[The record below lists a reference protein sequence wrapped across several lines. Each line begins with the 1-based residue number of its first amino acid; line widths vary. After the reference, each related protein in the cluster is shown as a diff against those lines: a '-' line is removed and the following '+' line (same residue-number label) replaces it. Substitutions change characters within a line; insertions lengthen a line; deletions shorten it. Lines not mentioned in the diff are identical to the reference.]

1 MTTPPAEPPRVG
13 RHAADRDAPDPV
25 PAPAPPAPVPPTPV
39 APARSAHAAVPSR
52 TPAPA
57 TTAAVRSSAPA
68 RTTPAATTQSPSTIG
83 ELLATMSDV
92 AREAGRNDL
101 VSRLD
106 GARTRITDPR
116 LRIVVV
122 GQLKQGKSSFVNA
135 LLNLDVCSVG
145 DDETTAV
152 PTVISH
158 APQPSAHLIVDGP
171 STDNRIPVPLEAIA
185 DITPDSPLAG
195 GREVLRLEIEAP
207 GPLLADGLVLVD
219 TPGVG
224 GHGHPYAAATLGM
237 VAAADAVLVV
247 SDASQEFTAPE
258 MSFLQQVAGLC
269 PTLACLVTKTDL
281 YPHWRAIVDAD
292 RSHLQ
297 TAGLDIPL
305 LPVSSV
311 LRTHALRLG
320 DENLNAE
327 AGFLEL
333 YRYLRER
340 VVATAR
346 QATRSTVATDLRV
359 VSEHLALTLGSEL
372 AALRDPETAGR
383 AVGALRE
390 AKSDAEAM
398 RRQTAQW
405 QQTLADGIAD
415 LAADIDHDLRDRL
428 RAVTREAERAI
439 DEGDP
444 GVDWEQLSEWL
455 ADQTAAVIGDNFVWA
470 HERSVWLA
478 ERVADHFAA
487 AGQNSLPDIDVADL
501 TGVLDSVAELAEL
514 DSGRVGVAQKLLIGM
529 RGSYGGVLMF
539 GLISTMVGMALIN
552 PVSVGAGLLLGT
564 KAYRDDKEAK
574 VLERRAKA
582 KVAVR
587 AFTDDVSFQVG
598 KESRDRLRVIQRVLR
613 DHFSSVAE
621 QTARSI
627 SESLSAAQS
636 AATLADSERAG
647 RVAELEARL
656 TAVAALRKA
665 ADHLDP
671 DVSAAELPRR

>member
-1 MTTPPAEPPRVG
+1 MTSSPAEFPASG
-13 RHAADRDAPDPV
+13 RTVD
-25 PAPAPPAPVPPTPV
+25 V
-39 APARSAHAAVPSR
+39 AQASA
-52 TPAPA
+52 
-57 TTAAVRSSAPA
+57 
-68 RTTPAATTQSPSTIG
+68 AATPTAPSTIG
-83 ELLATMSDV
+83 DLLSTMSEV
-92 AREAGRNDL
+92 AREAGRTDL
-101 VSRLD
+101 VTRLD
-106 GARTRITDPR
+106 GARTRISDPR

-122 GQLKQGKSSFVNA
+122 GQLKQGKSHFVNA
-135 LLNLDVCSVG
+135 LLDLDVCSVG

-158 APQPSAHLIVDGP
+158 APQPTAHLVVDGP
-171 STDNRIPVPLEAIA
+171 SADSRIPVPMDAIGA
-185 DITPDSPLAG
+185 VTPVSPLAG
-195 GREVLRLEIEAP
+195 GREVLRLEIGAP

-237 VAAADAVLVV
+237 VAAADAVLVL

-258 MSFLQQVAGLC
+258 MSFLQQVIGLC
-269 PTLACLVTKTDL
+269 PTVACLLTKTDL
-281 YPHWRAIVDAD
+281 YPHWRAVADAD
-292 RSHLQ
+292 RAHLRA
-297 TAGLDIPL
+297 AGIDIPL

-311 LRTHALRLG
+311 LRFHALRLG
-320 DENLNAE
+320 DEQLNAE
-327 AGFLEL
+327 AGFLDL
-333 YRYLRER
+333 YRYLRDH

-346 QATRSTVATDLRV
+346 QATRGAVATDLRV

-372 AALRDPETAGR
+372 AALRDPDTANKAVR
-383 AVGALRE
+383 ALHE
-390 AKSDAEAM
+390 AKADAEAM
-398 RRQTAQW
+398 RRQSAQW
-405 QQTLADGIAD
+405 QQTLADGVAD

-444 GVDWEQLSEWL
+444 GTDWEQLAEWL
-455 ADQTAAVIGDNFVWA
+455 TEQTATVIGDNFVWA

-487 AGQNSLPDIDVADL
+487 AGQNSLPDFDIADL
-501 TGVLDSVAELAEL
+501 TGVLDSVSELAEL
-514 DSGRVGVAQKLLIGM
+514 DSGKVRVTQKLLIGM

-564 KAYRDDKEAK
+564 KAYRDDKQAK

-636 AATLADSERAG
+636 AATSTESERTRRA
-647 RVAELEARL
+647 AELESRL
-656 TAVAALRKA
+656 AAVAALRKA
-665 ADHLDP
+665 ADHFDTQQVVTAHP
-671 DVSAAELPRR
+671 EPAQPKVGRHASGQSR

>member
-13 RHAADRDAPDPV
+13 RHAADRDAPDP
-25 PAPAPPAPVPPTPV
+25 APIWKAAAPTAP
-39 APARSAHAAVPSR
+39 AHAAAPPR
-52 TPAPA
+52 PPATTAPAPA
-57 TTAAVRSSAPA
+57 TPAVATPA
-68 RTTPAATTQSPSTIG
+68 RTQVPNTIG
-83 ELLATMSDV
+83 DLLTTMSEV

-158 APQPSAHLIVDGP
+158 AAQPSAHLIVDGP
-171 STDNRIPVPLEAIA
+171 AADNRIPVPMDAIA
-185 DITPDSPLAG
+185 GITPDSPLAG

-269 PTLACLVTKTDL
+269 PTIACLITKTDL
-281 YPHWRAIVDAD
+281 YPHWRAILDAD
-292 RSHLQ
+292 RTHLQ
-297 TAGLDIPL
+297 TADLDIPL

-320 DENLNAE
+320 DEKLNAE
-327 AGFLEL
+327 AGFLDL

-340 VVATAR
+340 VVSTAR
-346 QATRSTVATDLRV
+346 QATRTTVATDLRV

-398 RRQTAQW
+398 RRQSAQW

-514 DSGRVGVAQKLLIGM
+514 DSGRVGLAQKLLIGM

-613 DHFSSVAE
+613 DHFTSVAE

-636 AATLADSERAG
+636 AATLADSERSG
-647 RVAELEARL
+647 RVAELESRL

-671 DVSAAELPRR
+671 DEPAAELPRR

>member
-1 MTTPPAEPPRVG
+1 MTSSPAESPQAGVAQVTAAPGAASTPNPPA
-13 RHAADRDAPDPV
+13 
-25 PAPAPPAPVPPTPV
+25 
-39 APARSAHAAVPSR
+39 
-52 TPAPA
+52 
-57 TTAAVRSSAPA
+57 
-68 RTTPAATTQSPSTIG
+68 TIG

-92 AREAGRNDL
+92 AREAGRTDL
-101 VSRLD
+101 VTRLD
-106 GARTRITDPR
+106 GARTRISDPR

-122 GQLKQGKSSFVNA
+122 GQLKQGKSHFVNA
-135 LLNLDVCSVG
+135 LLDLDVCSVG

-158 APQPSAHLIVDGP
+158 APEPTAHLVVDGP
-171 STDNRIPVPLEAIA
+171 SADNRIPIPIEAIG

-195 GREVLRLEIEAP
+195 GREVLRLEIGAP

-237 VAAADAVLVV
+237 VAAADAVLVL

-258 MSFLQQVAGLC
+258 MAFLQQVIGLC
-269 PTLACLVTKTDL
+269 PTVACLITKTDL
-281 YPHWRAIVDAD
+281 YPHWRAVAEAD
-292 RSHLQ
+292 RAHLR
-297 TAGLDIPL
+297 TADIDIPV

-311 LRTHALRLG
+311 LRTHALRLN
-320 DENLNAE
+320 DEQLNTE
-327 AGFLEL
+327 AGFLDL

-346 QATRSTVATDLRV
+346 QAARGAVATDLRV

-372 AALRDPETAGR
+372 AALRDPDTANR
-383 AVGALRE
+383 AVRALHE
-390 AKSDAEAM
+390 AKTDAEAM
-398 RRQTAQW
+398 RRQSAQW
-405 QQTLADGIAD
+405 QQTLADGVAD

-487 AGQNSLPDIDVADL
+487 AGQSSLPDVDIADL

-514 DSGRVGVAQKLLIGM
+514 DSGKVGVTQKLLIGM

-564 KAYRDDKEAK
+564 KAYRDDKQAK

-636 AATLADSERAG
+636 AATSTESERA
-647 RVAELEARL
+647 RRTAELEARL

-671 DVSAAELPRR
+671 DQLDAPRPNSGRHSSEQPR

>member
-13 RHAADRDAPDPV
+13 RHAADRDAPG
-25 PAPAPPAPVPPTPV
+25 PAPTWKAAAPTAP
-39 APARSAHAAVPSR
+39 AHAAAPPR
-52 TPAPA
+52 PPAATAPAPA
-57 TTAAVRSSAPA
+57 TPAVATPA
-68 RTTPAATTQSPSTIG
+68 RTQVPNTIG
-83 ELLATMSDV
+83 DLLTTMSEV

-158 APQPSAHLIVDGP
+158 AAQPSAHLVVDGP
-171 STDNRIPVPLEAIA
+171 AADNRIPVPMDAIA
-185 DITPDSPLAG
+185 GITPDSPLAG

-269 PTLACLVTKTDL
+269 PTIACLITKTDL
-281 YPHWRAIVDAD
+281 YPHWRAVVDAD
-292 RSHLQ
+292 RTHLH

-320 DENLNAE
+320 DEKLNAE
-327 AGFLEL
+327 AGFLDL

-340 VVATAR
+340 VVSTAR
-346 QATRSTVATDLRV
+346 QATRTTVATDLRV

-398 RRQTAQW
+398 RRQSAQW

-514 DSGRVGVAQKLLIGM
+514 DSGRVGLAQKLLIGM

-613 DHFSSVAE
+613 DHFTSVAE

-636 AATLADSERAG
+636 AATLADSERSG
-647 RVAELEARL
+647 RVAELESRL

-671 DVSAAELPRR
+671 EEPAAELPRR

>member
-39 APARSAHAAVPSR
+39 GPARSAHAAVPSR

-57 TTAAVRSSAPA
+57 TTAAVRSAPA

-340 VVATAR
+340 VVAAAR

-636 AATLADSERAG
+636 AATLADSQRAG

-671 DVSAAELPRR
+671 DDSDAELPRR

>member
-13 RHAADRDAPDPV
+13 RHAADRDAPG
-25 PAPAPPAPVPPTPV
+25 PAPTWKAAAPTAP
-39 APARSAHAAVPSR
+39 AHAAAPPR
-52 TPAPA
+52 PPAATAPAPA
-57 TTAAVRSSAPA
+57 TPAVATPA
-68 RTTPAATTQSPSTIG
+68 RTQVPNTIG
-83 ELLATMSDV
+83 DLLTTMSEV

-158 APQPSAHLIVDGP
+158 AAQPSAHLVVDGP
-171 STDNRIPVPLEAIA
+171 AADNRIPVPMDAIA
-185 DITPDSPLAG
+185 GITPDSPLAG

-269 PTLACLVTKTDL
+269 PTIACLITKTDL

-292 RSHLQ
+292 RTHLH

-320 DENLNAE
+320 DEKLNAE
-327 AGFLEL
+327 AGFLDL

-340 VVATAR
+340 VVSTAR
-346 QATRSTVATDLRV
+346 QATRTTVATDLRV

-398 RRQTAQW
+398 RRQSAQW

-514 DSGRVGVAQKLLIGM
+514 DSGRVGLAQKLLIGM

-613 DHFSSVAE
+613 DHFTSVAE

-636 AATLADSERAG
+636 AATLADSERSG
-647 RVAELEARL
+647 RV
-656 TAVAALRKA
+656 
-665 ADHLDP
+665 
-671 DVSAAELPRR
+671 

>member
-1 MTTPPAEPPRVG
+1 MTSSPAESPQAG
-13 RHAADRDAPDPV
+13 
-25 PAPAPPAPVPPTPV
+25 V
-39 APARSAHAAVPSR
+39 AQV
-52 TPAPA
+52 
-57 TTAAVRSSAPA
+57 TAAPGAVS
-68 RTTPAATTQSPSTIG
+68 TPNPPSTIG
-83 ELLATMSDV
+83 ELLTTMSDV
-92 AREAGRNDL
+92 AREAGRTDL
-101 VSRLD
+101 VTRLD
-106 GARTRITDPR
+106 GARTRISDPR

-122 GQLKQGKSSFVNA
+122 GQLKQGKSHFVNA
-135 LLNLDVCSVG
+135 LLDLDVCSVG

-158 APQPSAHLIVDGP
+158 APEPTAHLVVDGP
-171 STDNRIPVPLEAIA
+171 SADNRIPIPLEAIG

-195 GREVLRLEIEAP
+195 GREVLRLEIGAP

-237 VAAADAVLVV
+237 VAAADAVLVL

-258 MSFLQQVAGLC
+258 MAFLQQVIGLC
-269 PTLACLVTKTDL
+269 PTVACLITKTDL
-281 YPHWRAIVDAD
+281 YPHWRAVAEAD
-292 RSHLQ
+292 RAHLR
-297 TAGLDIPL
+297 TADIDIPV

-311 LRTHALRLG
+311 LRTHALRLN
-320 DENLNAE
+320 DEQLNTE
-327 AGFLEL
+327 AGFLDL

-346 QATRSTVATDLRV
+346 QAARGAVATDLRV

-372 AALRDPETAGR
+372 AALRDPDTANR
-383 AVGALRE
+383 AVRALHE
-390 AKSDAEAM
+390 AKTDAEAM
-398 RRQTAQW
+398 RRQSAQW
-405 QQTLADGIAD
+405 QQTLADGVAD

-487 AGQNSLPDIDVADL
+487 AGQSSLPDVDIADL

-514 DSGRVGVAQKLLIGM
+514 DSGKVGVTQKLLIGM

-564 KAYRDDKEAK
+564 KAYRDDKQAK

-636 AATLADSERAG
+636 AATSTESERA
-647 RVAELEARL
+647 RRTAELEARL

-671 DVSAAELPRR
+671 DQLGPDQRDAPRPTSGRPASEQPR

>member
-13 RHAADRDAPDPV
+13 RHAADRDAPDP
-25 PAPAPPAPVPPTPV
+25 APTWKAAAPTAP
-39 APARSAHAAVPSR
+39 AHAAAPPR
-52 TPAPA
+52 PPAPA
-57 TTAAVRSSAPA
+57 TTAAAPATPAVTIPA
-68 RTTPAATTQSPSTIG
+68 RTQAPSTIG
-83 ELLATMSDV
+83 DLLTTMSEV

-158 APQPSAHLIVDGP
+158 AEQPSAHLVVDGP
-171 STDNRIPVPLEAIA
+171 AADNRIPVPMDAIA
-185 DITPDSPLAG
+185 GITPDSPLAG

-269 PTLACLVTKTDL
+269 PTIACLITKTDL

-292 RSHLQ
+292 RTHLQ
-297 TAGLDIPL
+297 TADLDIPL

-320 DENLNAE
+320 DEKLNAE
-327 AGFLEL
+327 AGFLDL

-340 VVATAR
+340 VVSTAR
-346 QATRSTVATDLRV
+346 QATRTTVATDLRV
-359 VSEHLALTLGSEL
+359 VSEHLALTLSSEL

-398 RRQTAQW
+398 RRQSAQW

-455 ADQTAAVIGDNFVWA
+455 ADQTAAVVGDNFVWA

-514 DSGRVGVAQKLLIGM
+514 DSGRVGLAQKLLIGM

-564 KAYRDDKEAK
+564 KAYRDDKAAK

-613 DHFSSVAE
+613 DHFTSVAE

-636 AATLADSERAG
+636 AATLADSERSG
-647 RVAELEARL
+647 RVAELESRL

-671 DVSAAELPRR
+671 DEPAAELPRR

>member
-1 MTTPPAEPPRVG
+1 MTSSPAESPQAG
-13 RHAADRDAPDPV
+13 
-25 PAPAPPAPVPPTPV
+25 V
-39 APARSAHAAVPSR
+39 AQV
-52 TPAPA
+52 
-57 TTAAVRSSAPA
+57 TAAPGAAS
-68 RTTPAATTQSPSTIG
+68 TPNPPSTIG
-83 ELLATMSDV
+83 ELLTTMSDV
-92 AREAGRNDL
+92 AREAGRTDL
-101 VSRLD
+101 VTRLD
-106 GARTRITDPR
+106 GARTRISDPR

-122 GQLKQGKSSFVNA
+122 GQLKQGKSHFVNA
-135 LLNLDVCSVG
+135 LLDLDVCSVG

-158 APQPSAHLIVDGP
+158 APEPTAHLVVDGP
-171 STDNRIPVPLEAIA
+171 SADNRIPIPLEAIG

-195 GREVLRLEIEAP
+195 GREVLRLEIGAP

-237 VAAADAVLVV
+237 VAAADAVLVL

-258 MSFLQQVAGLC
+258 MAFLQQVIGLC
-269 PTLACLVTKTDL
+269 PTVACLITKTDL
-281 YPHWRAIVDAD
+281 YPHWRAVAEAD
-292 RSHLQ
+292 RAHLR
-297 TAGLDIPL
+297 TADIDIPV

-311 LRTHALRLG
+311 LRTHALRLN
-320 DENLNAE
+320 DEQLNTE
-327 AGFLEL
+327 AGFLDL

-346 QATRSTVATDLRV
+346 QAARGAVATDLRV

-372 AALRDPETAGR
+372 AALRDPDTANR
-383 AVGALRE
+383 AVRALHE
-390 AKSDAEAM
+390 AKTDAEAM
-398 RRQTAQW
+398 RRQSAQW
-405 QQTLADGIAD
+405 QQTLADGVAD

-487 AGQNSLPDIDVADL
+487 AGQSSLPDVDIADL

-514 DSGRVGVAQKLLIGM
+514 DSGKVGVTQKLLIGM

-564 KAYRDDKEAK
+564 KAYRDDKQAK

-636 AATLADSERAG
+636 AATSTESERA
-647 RVAELEARL
+647 RRTAELEARL

-671 DVSAAELPRR
+671 DQLDPDQLDAPRPTSGRPASEQPR

>member
-13 RHAADRDAPDPV
+13 RHAADRDAPG
-25 PAPAPPAPVPPTPV
+25 PAPTWKAAAPTAP
-39 APARSAHAAVPSR
+39 AHAAAPPR
-52 TPAPA
+52 PPAATAPAPA
-57 TTAAVRSSAPA
+57 TPAVATPA
-68 RTTPAATTQSPSTIG
+68 RTQVPNTIG
-83 ELLATMSDV
+83 DLLTTMSEV

-158 APQPSAHLIVDGP
+158 AAQPSAHLVVDGP
-171 STDNRIPVPLEAIA
+171 AADNRIPVPMDAIA
-185 DITPDSPLAG
+185 GITPDSPLAG

-269 PTLACLVTKTDL
+269 PTISCLITKTDL

-292 RSHLQ
+292 RTHLH

-320 DENLNAE
+320 DEKLNAE
-327 AGFLEL
+327 AGFLDL

-340 VVATAR
+340 VVSTAR
-346 QATRSTVATDLRV
+346 QATRTTVATDLRV

-398 RRQTAQW
+398 RRQSAQW

-514 DSGRVGVAQKLLIGM
+514 DSGRVGLAQKLLIGM

-613 DHFSSVAE
+613 DHFTSVAE

-636 AATLADSERAG
+636 AATLADSERSG
-647 RVAELEARL
+647 RVAELESRL

-671 DVSAAELPRR
+671 EEPAAELPRR

>member
-1 MTTPPAEPPRVG
+1 MTSSPAESPQAG
-13 RHAADRDAPDPV
+13 
-25 PAPAPPAPVPPTPV
+25 V
-39 APARSAHAAVPSR
+39 AQV
-52 TPAPA
+52 
-57 TTAAVRSSAPA
+57 TAAPGAVS
-68 RTTPAATTQSPSTIG
+68 TPNPPSTIG
-83 ELLATMSDV
+83 ELLTTMSDV
-92 AREAGRNDL
+92 AREAGRTDL
-101 VSRLD
+101 VTRLD
-106 GARTRITDPR
+106 GARTRISDPR

-122 GQLKQGKSSFVNA
+122 GQLKQGKSHFVNA
-135 LLNLDVCSVG
+135 LLDLDVCSVG

-158 APQPSAHLIVDGP
+158 APEPTAHLVVDGP
-171 STDNRIPVPLEAIA
+171 SADNRIPIPLEAIG

-195 GREVLRLEIEAP
+195 GREVLRLEIGAP

-237 VAAADAVLVV
+237 VAAADAVLVL

-258 MSFLQQVAGLC
+258 MAFLQQVIGLC
-269 PTLACLVTKTDL
+269 PTVACLITKTDL
-281 YPHWRAIVDAD
+281 YPHWRAVAEAD
-292 RSHLQ
+292 RAHLR
-297 TAGLDIPL
+297 TADIDIPV

-311 LRTHALRLG
+311 LRTHALRLN
-320 DENLNAE
+320 DEQLNTE
-327 AGFLEL
+327 AGFLDL

-346 QATRSTVATDLRV
+346 QAARGAVATDLRV

-372 AALRDPETAGR
+372 AALRDPDTANR
-383 AVGALRE
+383 AVRALHE
-390 AKSDAEAM
+390 AKTDAEAM
-398 RRQTAQW
+398 RRQSAQW
-405 QQTLADGIAD
+405 QQTLADGVAD

-487 AGQNSLPDIDVADL
+487 AGQSSLPDVDIADL

-514 DSGRVGVAQKLLIGM
+514 DSGKVGVTQKLLIGM

-564 KAYRDDKEAK
+564 KAYRDDKQAK

-636 AATLADSERAG
+636 AATSTESERA
-647 RVAELEARL
+647 RRTAELEARL

-671 DVSAAELPRR
+671 DQLDAPRPTSGRPDSEQPR

>member
-13 RHAADRDAPDPV
+13 RHAADRDAPEPDPV
-25 PAPAPPAPVPPTPV
+25 PAPPTPTPRTPTPPTPTPPAAV
-39 APARSAHAAVPSR
+39 TPARSAPTA
-52 TPAPA
+52 TP
-57 TTAAVRSSAPA
+57 
-68 RTTPAATTQSPSTIG
+68 QSPSTIG
-83 ELLATMSDV
+83 ELLSTMSDV

-158 APQPSAHLIVDGP
+158 ATQPSAHLIVDGP
-171 STDNRIPVPLEAIA
+171 ATDNRIPVPMEAIA
-185 DITPDSPLAG
+185 GITPDSPLAG

-237 VAAADAVLVV
+237 VAAADAVLVI

-258 MSFLQQVAGLC
+258 MAFLQQVAGLC

-311 LRTHALRLG
+311 LRSHALRLG
-320 DENLNAE
+320 DEKLNAE
-327 AGFLEL
+327 AGFLDL

-346 QATRSTVATDLRV
+346 QATRATVATDLRV

-398 RRQTAQW
+398 RRQSAQW

-613 DHFSSVAE
+613 DHFTSVAE

-636 AATLADSERAG
+636 AATLADSERSG
-647 RVAELEARL
+647 RVAELESRL
-656 TAVAALRKA
+656 HAVAALRRA

-671 DVSAAELPRR
+671 DDTAAELPHR

>member
-1 MTTPPAEPPRVG
+1 MTTPPAEPPRAG
-13 RHAADRDAPDPV
+13 RHAADRDAP
-25 PAPAPPAPVPPTPV
+25 APAAPRR
-39 APARSAHAAVPSR
+39 AAHAAVPSPTSAAPVVPA
-52 TPAPA
+52 TPAPTA
-57 TTAAVRSSAPA
+57 TPTSSPA
-68 RTTPAATTQSPSTIG
+68 RVPTPGPQADSQAPTTIG
-83 ELLATMSDV
+83 DLLATMADV
-92 AREAGRNDL
+92 AREAGRTDL
-101 VSRLD
+101 VGRLE

-135 LLNLDVCSVG
+135 LLNLDVCTVG

-158 APQPSAHLIVDGP
+158 APQPSAHLVVDGP
-171 STDNRIPVPLEAIA
+171 SPDNRIPVPMDAIGGV
-185 DITPDSPLAG
+185 TPDSPLAG
-195 GREVLRLEIEAP
+195 GREVLRLEVQAP

-237 VAAADAVLVV
+237 VAAADAVLVI

-258 MSFLQQVAGLC
+258 MSFIQQVIGLC
-269 PTLACLVTKTDL
+269 PTVACLITKTDL

-292 RSHLQ
+292 RGHLQ
-297 TAGLDIPL
+297 TAGIDIPL
-305 LPVSSV
+305 LPVSST

-320 DENLNAE
+320 DEKLNAE
-327 AGFLEL
+327 AGFLDL

-340 VVATAR
+340 VVATAQ

-372 AALRDPETAGR
+372 AALRDPDTAGR
-383 AVGALRE
+383 AVGALQG

-398 RRQTAQW
+398 RRQSAQW

-478 ERVADHFAA
+478 EKVADHFAA
-487 AGQNSLPDIDVADL
+487 AGQNSLPDIDVADM

-564 KAYRDDKEAK
+564 KAYRDDKQSK

-613 DHFSSVAE
+613 DHFTSVAE

-636 AATLADSERAG
+636 AATLAESERSG
-647 RVAELEARL
+647 RAAELESRL
-656 TAVAALRKA
+656 TAVAALRRA
-665 ADHLDP
+665 ADHLDR
-671 DVSAAELPRR
+671 ELTR